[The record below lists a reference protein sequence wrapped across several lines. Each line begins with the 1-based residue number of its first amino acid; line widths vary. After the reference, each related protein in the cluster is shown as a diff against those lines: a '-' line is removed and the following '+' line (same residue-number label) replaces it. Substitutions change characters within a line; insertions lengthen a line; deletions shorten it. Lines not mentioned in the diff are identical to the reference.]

1 MKVTLLSLLVWNF
14 LVLFLY
20 GIDKLLARNEARR
33 ISEGTLLT
41 TAFCIGAAGALFGMV
56 LWNHKTAKLKF
67 RLLVPLFFFMNIA
80 LLWLGAVL
88 LLG

>member
-1 MKVTLLSLLVWNF
+1 MLLVWNL

-20 GIDKLLARNEARR
+20 GIDKLLARNKAKR

-41 TAFCIGAAGALFGMV
+41 TAFCMGSAGALFGMV

-67 RLLVPLFFFMNIA
+67 RLLVPLFFFLNIA
-80 LLWLGAVL
+80 LLWLVSIQLWG
-88 LLG
+88 